1 MESLQ
6 KKLAAARA
14 GTDYEALEVVQK
26 TIDTLQRKFQ
36 DEVCLLMLTLHL
48 LAFPIV

>member
-14 GTDYEALEVVQK
+14 STDYEALEVVQK
-26 TIDTLQRKFQ
+26 TIDSLQRKFQ
-36 DEVCLLMLTLHL
+36 DEVRCLCM
-48 LAFPIV
+48 